1 MRTGSSKALHR
12 SCTSAIWCLRW
23 AASSIKRAEHIFPE
37 ADEVRAL
44 LSREGF
50 EQVKVSTIAK
60 QITFPSLLDY
70 VRFQLVATP
79 IAGLL
84 RDRGTGEREAITMAV
99 AADTRSFLDPELL
112 RDGGLL
118 FPQESHVAIAHRA

>member
-1 MRTGSSKALHR
+1 MHSR
-12 SCTSAIWCLRW
+12 
-23 AASSIKRAEHIFPE
+23 RAHFSGGG
-37 ADEVRAL
+37 RGQSL

-50 EQVKVSTIAK
+50 EQVKVSTIAE

-84 RDRGTGEREAITMAV
+84 RDRGTDEREAIIMAV
-99 AADTRSFLDPELL
+99 
-112 RDGGLL
+112 
-118 FPQESHVAIAHRA
+118 